1 MARLQGG
8 KVAELQS
15 SKVKSTIRNPKSEIE
30 PCKSYWT
37 LVLSLLVL
45 PLLARAERVYRA
57 MPQLPVSEPVE
68 LPSLSIIS
76 PARNEAHKLSRLLP
90 ALLGQRYPGDLE
102 LIIVDDHSSD
112 ETAEVVQ
119 CEFQNWKLNTKQ
131 CKLNTKQCKPRLIQ
145 AQELPPG
152 WLGKPH
158 ASHMGACAARGQWLL
173 FTDADTEHEA
183 TCAASAVAYAEAH
196 DLDGLSIFLQ
206 QETRGLWDSAV
217 LMVAFA
223 GLFSGLR
230 QSSPTMNGQFVLLRR
245 AVYEAS
251 GGFAAVRGEMMD
263 DLAFGKLLADQGFHA
278 PMMRGEAL
286 ARVHMY
292 ANRRQMW
299 HGVSRLGTGSLRYS
313 GLTALLPALFITG
326 VMTPLWTLLFE
337 RRHLRAMPRLWV
349 IWLTAVL
356 GFIPWAKR
364 FYGKQKTENKKWKT
378 VLRALMAPPAAVFLQ
393 TSTVWGFVSRRLGQG
408 ILWKTRKV

>member
-1 MARLQGG
+1 MRKGIVSAA
-8 KVAELQS
+8 KFPAD
-15 SKVKSTIRNPKSEIE
+15 
-30 PCKSYWT
+30 
-37 LVLSLLVL
+37 
-45 PLLARAERVYRA
+45 
-57 MPQLPVSEPVE
+57 PVDDG
-68 LPSLSIIS
+68 LDLRH
-76 PARNEAHKLSRLLP
+76 PARNCKTSCLPEFP
-90 ALLGQRYPGDLE
+90 ALGCCHIRNDRTNARNDVGD
-102 LIIVDDHSSD
+102 
-112 ETAEVVQ
+112 
-119 CEFQNWKLNTKQ
+119 
-131 CKLNTKQCKPRLIQ
+131 
-145 AQELPPG
+145 G
-152 WLGKPH
+152 
-158 ASHMGACAARGQWLL
+158 
-173 FTDADTEHEA
+173 
-183 TCAASAVAYAEAH
+183 
-196 DLDGLSIFLQ
+196 
-206 QETRGLWDSAV
+206 
-217 LMVAFA
+217 FA
-223 GLFSGLR
+223 GIDEG
-230 QSSPTMNGQFVLLRR
+230 
-245 AVYEAS
+245 
-251 GGFAAVRGEMMD
+251 D

-393 TSTVWGFVSRRLGQG
+393 TSTVWGFVSRLLGSG
-408 ILWKTRKV
+408 IVWKRRKV